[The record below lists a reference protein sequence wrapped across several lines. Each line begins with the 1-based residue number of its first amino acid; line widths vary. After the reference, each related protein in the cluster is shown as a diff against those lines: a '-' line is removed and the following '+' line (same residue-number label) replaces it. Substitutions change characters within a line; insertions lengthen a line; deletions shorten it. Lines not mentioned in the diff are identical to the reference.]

1 MRRLQVGTAATT
13 AVGEIAS
20 ADRHLVKLAGSK
32 TVVAVVDGLGHGDAA
47 VHAALAAVGSLEA
60 QATTELT
67 AMVQRTNE
75 QLRSTR
81 GVVLSIAIIDLV
93 GCRLSWVGVGN
104 VAGVVVRGIGPAA
117 GRRESLLSSP
127 GIVGTNLPV
136 LHPSSLQ
143 FDVGDTLVFATDG
156 VDEMF
161 ENSVVPGMPVQRLAQ
176 HLLAAH
182 GQQRDDCLV
191 FVARLVEDAP

>member
-1 MRRLQVGTAATT
+1 MRRIEVGTAAAS

-20 ADRHLVKLAGSK
+20 GDRHVVKQSGSSAL
-32 TVVAVVDGLGHGDAA
+32 VAVVDGLGHGEAA
-47 VHAALAAVGSLEA
+47 IRAALAAVGSLES
-60 QATTELT
+60 QAITGLP
-67 AMVQRTNE
+67 AMVTRLNE
-75 QLRSTR
+75 QLRGTR
-81 GVVLSIAIIDLV
+81 GVVISMAIIDLAT
-93 GCRLSWVGVGN
+93 GRLHWVGVGN

-117 GRRESLLSSP
+117 GRRESLVTTP
-127 GIVGTNLPV
+127 GIVGSNLPA
-136 LHPSSLQ
+136 LRPSSLQ
-143 FDVGDTLVFATDG
+143 LDVGDTLVFATDG

-191 FVARLVEDAP
+191 FVARLVEDPP